1 MPPVERDEFEEA
13 VKDALENLY
22 DPGALQTSRLARDLR
37 LLDIPGT
44 TASQQLR
51 KQLLEALETLRP
63 QDNIPFHRPEWMGYR
78 VMQLRYVE
86 GMRQA
91 EICRELGLGHTS
103 FYNHLRAAL
112 EAVVS
117 VLWSRHPA
125 ASAPEAPQDLP
136 SAAALARDEAVR
148 AARAAP
154 RISLDTTQVW
164 LDALNFVSPL
174 AAQRGVILAADCPP
188 VLPVVS
194 ADRATLRQIFI
205 NILAE
210 VFTHTSPGQLKI
222 LVETRPGKILWQ
234 IPAPAGLSPQTSTT
248 LAVCQGILEVYGGSL
263 EVCAHAHADF
273 LTAVL
278 PAGRAPSI
286 LVVDDNEDAA
296 ALVQRYLQGGY
307 QLRAAHSGV
316 EAEALIAESQPDLI
330 LLDVILPHQD
340 GWNILQRL
348 KTMPETAHI
357 PVIICS
363 VLTHP
368 DLALLMGAEGV
379 LQKPVDPEILLPLVE
394 RLLHRSGSA
403 AAPGRST
410 G

>member
-1 MPPVERDEFEEA
+1 LPPVERDEFEEA

-112 EAVVS
+112 DAVVS

-125 ASAPEAPQDLP
+125 GAAPEAPQDLP

-148 AARAAP
+148 AARTAP
-154 RISLDTTQVW
+154 RISLDTAQVW
-164 LDALNFVSPL
+164 QDALNFVSPL
-174 AAQRGVILAADCPP
+174 AAQRGVILAAESPP
-188 VLPVVS
+188 ALPVVS

-222 LVETRPGKILWQ
+222 LVETRHGKILWQ
-234 IPAPAGLSPQTSTT
+234 IPAPADLSPQTSTT

-263 EVCAHAHADF
+263 EVGAHAGF
-273 LTAVL
+273 LTAVI
-278 PAGRAPSI
+278 PGGRAPSI

-296 ALVQRYLQGGY
+296 ALIQRYLQGGY
-307 QLRAAHSGV
+307 QLRAAHSGA

-348 KTMPETAHI
+348 KTLPETAHI

-394 RLLHRSGSA
+394 RLLHHSGSA
-403 AAPGRST
+403 AVPGRST

>member
-1 MPPVERDEFEEA
+1 LPPIGRDEFEEA

-37 LLDIPGT
+37 LLDTPGT

-63 QDNIPFHRPEWMGYR
+63 QDNIPYHRPEWMGYR

-112 EAVVS
+112 DAVVS
-117 VLWSRHPA
+117 VLWSRLPA
-125 ASAPEAPQDLP
+125 EPSPDAPQEARPAVL
-136 SAAALARDEAVR
+136 LARDEAVR

-154 RISLDTTQVW
+154 RISLDTAQVW
-164 LDALNFVSPL
+164 LDALNFISPL
-174 AAQRGVILAADCPP
+174 AAQRGVILDAGVPA

-210 VFTHTSPGQLKI
+210 VFIQTPPGQLKI
-222 LVETRPGKILWQ
+222 LAETRPGKILWQ
-234 IPAPAGLSPQTSTT
+234 IPVPAGLSPQTSTT

-263 EVCAHAHADF
+263 EVGAHASF
-273 LTAVL
+273 LSAVL
-278 PAGRAPSI
+278 PAGRSPSI

-296 ALVQRYLQGGY
+296 VLVQRYLQGGY

-316 EAEALIAESQPDLI
+316 EADALIAESMPDLI

-348 KTMPETAHI
+348 KTLPETAHI
-357 PVIICS
+357 PVVICS

-368 DLALLMGAEGV
+368 DLALLMGADGV
-379 LQKPVDPEILLPLVE
+379 LQKPVDPEVLLPLVE

-403 AAPGRST
+403 AEPARSA

>member
-1 MPPVERDEFEEA
+1 MPPFGREEFEEA

-37 LLDIPGT
+37 ILDLPGT

-51 KQLLEALETLRP
+51 KHLLEALETLRP

-117 VLWSRHPA
+117 VLWARHP
-125 ASAPEAPQDLP
+125 SDTPQEVPHEPRPAVL
-136 SAAALARDEAVR
+136 LARDEAVR
-148 AARAAP
+148 AARAAS
-154 RISLDTTQVW
+154 RISLDTSQVW
-164 LDALNFVSPL
+164 LDALNFISPL
-174 AAQRGVILAADCPP
+174 AAQRGVILDPGPP
-188 VLPVVS
+188 PPLPAVS

-205 NILAE
+205 NLLAE
-210 VFTHTSPGQLKI
+210 VFTHTPPGQLNI
-222 LVETRPGKILWQ
+222 LVETRSGKILWQ
-234 IPAPAGLSPQTSTT
+234 IPAPANLSPQSSTT

-263 EVCAHAHADF
+263 ESGAHVGF

-278 PAGRAPSI
+278 PAGRSPSI
-286 LVVDDNEDAA
+286 LVVDDNQDAA
-296 ALVQRYLQGGY
+296 VLVQRYLQGGY
-307 QLRAAHSGV
+307 QLRAAHSGP
-316 EAEALIAESQPDLI
+316 EADTLIKESKPDLI

-348 KTMPETAHI
+348 KTLPETRDI
-357 PVIICS
+357 PVVICS

-368 DLALLMGAEGV
+368 DLALLMGADGV
-379 LQKPVDPEILLPLVE
+379 LQKPVDPELLLPLVE
-394 RLLHRSGSA
+394 RLLHRSDSA
-403 AAPGRST
+403 EAPG
-410 G
+410 